1 MAHLRSSRTSRSRRL
16 ALAMPLGVVLAA
28 AVGFAP
34 GVATAAPL
42 DAPGS
47 TTARAADTAAAA
59 KLAYVVNTRTDA
71 KTIAAVKKAIA
82 KADGTVVVTYKKI
95 GVIVAHSANPDFGK
109 QLRAVRGVHSAG
121 ATRTAPLT
129 PAATTQEGAPTFL
142 SKAQQ
147 RAAKE
152 QASKEQGKSLPQGA
166 ASGKGAAPAQEP
178 LEADQ
183 WDLRSIGADKAAKIN
198 PGSKKVTVGVIDT
211 GVDDTHP
218 DLAPNFS
225 AKQSASCVGGKADTS
240 AGAWRPAKPDHYH
253 GTHVAGEIAAARN
266 NVGVAGVAPGVQVA
280 GIKVADPVSE
290 LFFPESVVCAF
301 VFAADNGIEITNNS
315 YYVDPWLYNCKDDPD
330 QRAILDAVNRAQ
342 LYAQKK
348 GTLNLAS
355 AGNSNHDLDADEI
368 VDTSSPDDS
377 TPVTRT
383 IDPHKCLDVP
393 AQLPGV
399 VTVSATGVYNAKSYY
414 STYGNGVVDI
424 AAPGGDRRYQLPTDT
439 PSKDGGILSTMPGGQ
454 YAWLQGTSMA
464 SPHAAGV
471 AALLKSTHPKAG
483 PAELQRLLKRQ
494 ADNPGCPTKPYDP
507 DGDGKVDAVC
517 KGDKNRNGFYGH
529 GIVDALDAVKK

>member
-1 MAHLRSSRTSRSRRL
+1 MALQRTSRTSRPARRL
-16 ALAMPLGVVLAA
+16 ALALPLGVALAA
-28 AVGFAP
+28 SVGFAP
-34 GVATAAPL
+34 GAATAVPL
-42 DAPGS
+42 DSPGS
-47 TTARAADTAAAA
+47 TTARAAATTPAAG
-59 KLAYVVNTRTDA
+59 KLTYVVNSRTDP
-71 KTIAAVKKAIA
+71 KTLARVKKAIA
-82 KADGTVVVTYKKI
+82 AADGTVVVTYAKI
-95 GVIVAHSANPDFGK
+95 GVTVAVSSHADFGK
-109 QLRAVRGVHSAG
+109 QLRAVRGVQSAG

-129 PAATTQEGAPTFL
+129 AAGTTEEGAPTFL
-142 SKAQQ
+142 SKDRAKALQ
-147 RAAKE
+147 R
-152 QASKEQGKSLPQGA
+152 QAS
-166 ASGKGAAPAQEP
+166 SGTADAPAQEP

-183 WDLRSIGADKAAKIN
+183 WDLRSIGADKAAKTN
-198 PGSKKVTVGVIDT
+198 PGSEKVTVGVIDT

-218 DLAPNFS
+218 DLAPSFA
-225 AKQSASCVGGKADTS
+225 AKQSASCVGGKPDTS
-240 AGAWRPAKPDHYH
+240 PGAWRPAKKEHYH

-266 NVGVAGVAPGVQVA
+266 GIGVAGVAPGVKVA
-280 GIKVADPVSE
+280 GIKVADPVNE
-290 LFFPESVVCAF
+290 LFYPESVVCAF

-315 YYVDPWLYNCKDDPD
+315 YYVDPWLFNCKDDPD

-342 LYAQKK
+342 LYAKRK

-355 AGNSNHDLDADEI
+355 AGNSNHDLDADAL
-368 VDTSSPDDS
+368 VDESSPDDS
-377 TPVTRT
+377 TPVKRT

-414 STYGNGVVDI
+414 STYGNGVVDV
-424 AAPGGDRRYQLPTDT
+424 AAPGGDRRYQKPTDT

-483 PAELQRLLKRQ
+483 PDQLQKLLKRQ
-494 ADNPGCPTKPYDP
+494 ADNPGCPDKPYDP

-517 KGDKNRNGFYGH
+517 KGDKNRNGFYGY
-529 GIVDALDAVKK
+529 GVVDALDAVEK